1 MLPPY
6 HSPLCLKYINKTSA
20 GVFFITPS
28 VWLFQLLFCGLLAVV
43 GWPDIAR
50 YSTICSRNPTYCLSF
65 FRSFSFSFCPFL
77 VHLSVISPRPVD
89 TTETEANLVSVIITV
104 LATIIMLLVA
114 IILVII
120 GRNKHGFGR
129 GRGRGNVLDAF
140 QHNFNPDTLG
150 GVDKRRLNGINGT
163 PAPGNGILKV
173 GKTNTALAPK
183 MHVQQTKQQQQ
194 QKICKI
200 CSCFSHTN
208 THTRMHTYRHTHT
221 QRHMQKSWLKLE

>member
-1 MLPPY
+1 M
-6 HSPLCLKYINKTSA
+6 A
-20 GVFFITPS
+20 FS
-28 VWLFQLLFCGLLAVV
+28 VLLFAQIL
-43 GWPDIAR
+43 PDIVQHVAVTLLTV
-50 YSTICSRNPTYCLSF
+50 S
-65 FRSFSFSFCPFL
+65 SFSFLSFCPFL

-173 GKTNTALAPK
+173 GNTNTTLPPK
-183 MHVQQTKQQQQ
+183 MHVQQTKQQ

-208 THTRMHTYRHTHT
+208 THTHT
-221 QRHMQKSWLKLE
+221 QRHMQKS

>member
-1 MLPPY
+1 M
-6 HSPLCLKYINKTSA
+6 
-20 GVFFITPS
+20 
-28 VWLFQLLFCGLLAVV
+28 
-43 GWPDIAR
+43 
-50 YSTICSRNPTYCLSF
+50 
-65 FRSFSFSFCPFL
+65 
-77 VHLSVISPRPVD
+77 D

-150 GVDKRRLNGINGT
+150 GVDKRRLNGVNGT
-163 PAPGNGILKV
+163 TGPGNGILKV
-173 GKTNTALAPK
+173 GNTNTGLPPK

-194 QKICKI
+194 KK
-200 CSCFSHTN
+200 FSKFARVFHTR
-208 THTRMHTYRHTHT
+208 THTRIHIHTDAYAEIMIKTGVET
-221 QRHMQKSWLKLE
+221 AAGTSN